1 MAFWGAPLKDEN
13 HAQNALNAALQ
24 MKAAIKNVNEKFAKK
39 GWSNIKMG
47 FGLNTGNMVV
57 GNMGS
62 SFRMAYTVM
71 GDSVNLGSRIEG
83 LTKYY
88 GVDIM
93 VSEFVKAQTPNMIY
107 RELDL
112 VRVKGKDKPVAIF
125 EPIGLAET
133 LTKDTIDALNL
144 HHEMLQNYRSGNWT
158 VAEKQLASLKKMA
171 LDDGELVLIMLY
183 SQRIAQFKKAPLANN
198 WDGVFNHESK

>member
-1 MAFWGAPLKDEN
+1 M
-13 HAQNALNAALQ
+13 
-24 MKAAIKNVNEKFAKK
+24 
-39 GWSNIKMG
+39 
-47 FGLNTGNMVV
+47 
-57 GNMGS
+57 
-62 SFRMAYTVM
+62 R
-71 GDSVNLGSRIEG
+71 
-83 LTKYY
+83 
-88 GVDIM
+88 
-93 VSEFVKAQTPNMIY
+93 Y

-133 LTKDTIDALNL
+133 LTIEAIDALNL

-158 VAEKQLASLKKMA
+158 VAEKQLASLEKLV

-183 SQRIAQFKKAPLANN
+183 CQRIAQFKKAPLASN